1 MGETKRREWLSI
13 DQRESGRTCSSTLRV
28 QPSRLSSP
36 PPPAS
41 FCQLMLTTGDYISTG
56 ESSSFHSEMDYAAET
71 LLAHLEFF
79 NDSLFHNNFSGGYNE
94 TDALLPTGVKV
105 TIVVV
110 YMIVCIIG
118 LVGNFLVMY
127 VIIR

>member
-1 MGETKRREWLSI
+1 
-13 DQRESGRTCSSTLRV
+13 
-28 QPSRLSSP
+28 
-36 PPPAS
+36 
-41 FCQLMLTTGDYISTG
+41 
-56 ESSSFHSEMDYAAET
+56 MDYAAET

-79 NDSLFHNNFSGGYNE
+79 NDSLFHNNFSSGYNE

-110 YMIVCIIG
+110 YMIVCVIG

-127 VIIR
+127 VIIRFSEIAQCSFTNLLNKQLLCSPDFHGHSSLQV

>member
-1 MGETKRREWLSI
+1 MLVKRGVTPQHFDSFLLSGGET
-13 DQRESGRTCSSTLRV
+13 
-28 QPSRLSSP
+28 
-36 PPPAS
+36 PPAPTA
-41 FCQLMLTTGDYISTG
+41 LAPWW
-56 ESSSFHSEMDYAAET
+56 EMEFPSDL
-71 LLAHLEFF
+71 LLAELGHLQLYNGSF
-79 NDSLFHNNFSGGYNE
+79 LPNNFSGAYND

-110 YMIVCIIG
+110 YMIVCVVG

>member
-1 MGETKRREWLSI
+1 MEFP
-13 DQRESGRTCSSTLRV
+13 DD
-28 QPSRLSSP
+28 
-36 PPPAS
+36 
-41 FCQLMLTTGDYISTG
+41 F
-56 ESSSFHSEMDYAAET
+56 
-71 LLAHLEFF
+71 LLAEFGHLPLY
-79 NDSLFHNNFSGGYNE
+79 NDSLFQNNFSAYNE

-110 YMIVCIIG
+110 YMIVCVIG

>member
-1 MGETKRREWLSI
+1 MEFPDDL
-13 DQRESGRTCSSTLRV
+13 
-28 QPSRLSSP
+28 
-36 PPPAS
+36 
-41 FCQLMLTTGDYISTG
+41 
-56 ESSSFHSEMDYAAET
+56 
-71 LLAHLEFF
+71 LLAELGHLQLY
-79 NDSLFHNNFSGGYNE
+79 NDSLFQNNFTGTYNE

-110 YMIVCIIG
+110 YMIVCVIG

>member
-1 MGETKRREWLSI
+1 
-13 DQRESGRTCSSTLRV
+13 
-28 QPSRLSSP
+28 
-36 PPPAS
+36 
-41 FCQLMLTTGDYISTG
+41 
-56 ESSSFHSEMDYAAET
+56 MDYPEDF
-71 LLAHLEFF
+71 LLEFGHLQLNDTFDF
-79 NDSLFHNNFSGGYNE
+79 NNTYNE

-110 YMIVCIIG
+110 YMIVCVIG

>member
-1 MGETKRREWLSI
+1 MEFPDDFLEEL
-13 DQRESGRTCSSTLRV
+13 E
-28 QPSRLSSP
+28 
-36 PPPAS
+36 
-41 FCQLMLTTGDYISTG
+41 QLQLY
-56 ESSSFHSEMDYAAET
+56 
-71 LLAHLEFF
+71 

-110 YMIVCIIG
+110 YMIVCVIG

-127 VIIR
+127 VVIRSVRPNHVHHIFPVRLHSWKCSCSHTAVV

>member
-1 MGETKRREWLSI
+1 MEFSDDFLIAELHH
-13 DQRESGRTCSSTLRV
+13 L
-28 QPSRLSSP
+28 
-36 PPPAS
+36 
-41 FCQLMLTTGDYISTG
+41 QLD
-56 ESSSFHSEMDYAAET
+56 
-71 LLAHLEFF
+71 
-79 NDSLFHNNFSGGYNE
+79 NDSLFQNNFSGVYNE

-127 VIIR
+127 VIIRRDTSDIVYASRVP

>member
-1 MGETKRREWLSI
+1 
-13 DQRESGRTCSSTLRV
+13 
-28 QPSRLSSP
+28 
-36 PPPAS
+36 
-41 FCQLMLTTGDYISTG
+41 
-56 ESSSFHSEMDYAAET
+56 MDYAAET

-110 YMIVCIIG
+110 YMIVCVIG

-127 VIIR
+127 VIIRFSEIAQRSFTHLLNKLLLCSPDFHGHSSLQV